1 MADNMGNMTITSAN
15 SVATLRVPGLYSSPI
30 TLEAFATDAMV
41 SPGQVNP
48 VVVEMSVDGHL
59 SAGFVPTAK
68 EVTFAFAAD
77 SPSRVAF
84 EDWAAAQDAAREVMA
99 CEVEFVVPA
108 VNRKYTGK
116 RGFLTAAQPGV
127 AAGQTLQS
135 GQFVITFESW
145 VPSNL

>member
-15 SVATLRVPGLYSSPI
+15 AVATLRVPGLYNSPI
-30 TLEAFATDAMV
+30 TLEAFATDASV
-41 SPGQVNP
+41 SPVQVNP
-48 VVVEMSVDGHL
+48 VTVEMSVDGHL
-59 SAGFVPTAK
+59 SAGWVPTAK
-68 EVTFAFAAD
+68 EVTISFAAD

-84 EDWAAAQDAAREVMA
+84 EDWYTAQEAAREVMA
-99 CEVEFVVPA
+99 CEMEFVVAA
-108 VNRKYTGK
+108 VNRKYTGR